1 MKKILHIQLMPILSG
16 AQKVC
21 LDEIENLGKN
31 YEQWLLCSGVGPFTK
46 KASEF
51 GVKHIVVDNLK
62 REISIRDDLLALFK
76 IYQNI
81 KNKKFDI
88 VHTHSSKTGFLGR
101 VAARCAGVK
110 TIVHTVHGFA

>member
-1 MKKILHIQLMPILSG
+1 MPILSG

-62 REISIRDDLLALFK
+62 EISIRDDLLALLR
-76 IYQNI
+76 YI
-81 KNKKFDI
+81 KTLKQE
-88 VHTHSSKTGFLGR
+88 V
-101 VAARCAGVK
+101 
-110 TIVHTVHGFA
+110 